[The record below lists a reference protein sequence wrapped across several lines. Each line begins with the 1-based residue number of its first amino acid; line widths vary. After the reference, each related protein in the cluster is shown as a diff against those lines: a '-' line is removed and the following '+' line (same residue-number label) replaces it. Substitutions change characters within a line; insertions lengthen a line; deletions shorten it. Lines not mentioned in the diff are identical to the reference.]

1 MEVSMEALPS
11 FLGHKDVV
19 VDVPGLGKV
28 NLKGILGLS
37 LLKPSSGHNGPSVW
51 GHVVCYREGGTGN
64 RQTRKP
70 LL

>member
-1 MEVSMEALPS
+1 MEALPS

-28 NLKGILGLS
+28 NLEDILGLS
-37 LLKPSSGHNGPSVW
+37 LLKPSLGHNGPSFW
-51 GHVVCYREGGTGN
+51 GYVVCYSGGGTGN
-64 RQTRKP
+64 SETRKT